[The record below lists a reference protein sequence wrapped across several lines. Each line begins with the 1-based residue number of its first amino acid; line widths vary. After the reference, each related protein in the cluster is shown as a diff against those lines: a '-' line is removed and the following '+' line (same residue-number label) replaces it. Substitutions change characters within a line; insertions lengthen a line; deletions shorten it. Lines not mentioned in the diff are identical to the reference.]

1 MWTNKG
7 GNQRKNERM
16 AGKTR
21 ETKMMERE
29 WKTMGTDV
37 IGIKHKKG
45 SVQYKK
51 VQQKKRQKEWRKK
64 AI

>member
-37 IGIKHKKG
+37 IG
-45 SVQYKK
+45 
-51 VQQKKRQKEWRKK
+51 R
-64 AI
+64 